1 MNANRRPA
9 DGRRGATLPLVMGMV
24 VIITIFGAGLLGS
37 AAATRLDAI
46 RRQQSLQCFWGAES
60 ALALVRHRLFKDAS
74 YQAEPTDVAFTNGL
88 MRAEAKVVKAGSL
101 FTVSARGSNTANRI
115 SRRIEQEF
123 QLQQFSYWDDFA
135 LFAGL
140 GGGDLSQSVT
150 INGDVYSEGDLRMSQ
165 AAAIFA
171 SLYCQGNLDMSGSA
185 VIYDEAY
192 IGGTISLKNSSTIYG
207 GSYPFSSPAN
217 TYYTV
222 QPTVPPL
229 NPAYYND
236 LLAQAA
242 AQNSGLNF
250 NTNIID
256 LAEKTW
262 YVDGSASLQQL
273 ATIVSSTGGGTLV
286 VRDSFSMQQGS
297 RIGPNVTVIC
307 GQNFE
312 MGQSTRVGTNSLIY
326 AGSRINMKQ
335 LGIIASR
342 ASLVTPGTIDMK
354 QAAQASGF
362 IYAAQYLDIS
372 QSITLQG
379 LVFAGVEADLT
390 QGVMIT
396 WDLSVL
402 PSSLAPG
409 IVTNDAVSI
418 TPRRWR
424 EL

>member
-24 VIITIFGAGLLGS
+24 VVITIFGAGLLGS

-60 ALALVRHRLFKDAS
+60 ALALVRHRLFTDPA
-74 YQAEPTDVAFTNGL
+74 YRAAPGDVAFTSGL
-88 MRAEAKVVKAGSL
+88 MRAEAKVVSADGV

-123 QLQQFSYWDDFA
+123 QLQQFGYWDDFA

-140 GGGDLSQSVT
+140 GGGDLGQSVS
-150 INGDVYSEGDLRMSQ
+150 IYGDVYCEGDLRMSQ
-165 AAAIFA
+165 TSAIFE
-171 SLYCQGNLDMSGSA
+171 SLYCQGDLDMSQSA
-185 VIYDEAY
+185 VIYDEAF

-217 TYYTV
+217 PYYIV

-229 NPAYYND
+229 DPAYYND
-236 LLAQAA
+236 LLARAA
-242 AQNSGLNF
+242 IQNSGLNF
-250 NTNIID
+250 SSNIN
-256 LAEKTW
+256 LAGQTW
-262 YVDGSASLQQL
+262 FVNGPASLQQL
-273 ATIVSSTGGGTLV
+273 KTVTSTPGGGILV
-286 VRDSFSMQQGS
+286 VKDTFSMQQDS
-297 RIGPNVTVIC
+297 RIGPNVTVVC

-326 AGSRINMKQ
+326 AGSQINMKQ

-362 IYAAQYLDIS
+362 IYAAQRLDIS

-379 LVFAGVEADLT
+379 LVYAGVVADLS

-396 WDLSVL
+396 YDRTVL